1 MKKTVS
7 LPIRPRR
14 LRRTS
19 AIRNLIAETKL
30 SPSQFVLPAFVT
42 AGRDKKEPIGSM
54 PGQFRLSLDHLL
66 HLAAEAKEVGVK
78 ALALFPQIEDVKKDS
93 FAKESA
99 NPDGLLQTSAKEL
112 KNKFPDLCVITDVA
126 MDPYSSDGHDGVVV
140 RRERP
145 TNDHDSASSLEI
157 DNDATLEVL
166 GAMALAQARAGAD
179 FVAPSDMMD
188 GRVGYIRQLLDAD
201 GFTDVGIISYT
212 AKYASSFY
220 GPFRDALGS
229 APKEGDKK
237 TYQMDFR
244 NQKEAVRETHLDIA
258 EGADILMVK
267 PALAYLDIIAK
278 VAAASPVPVAA
289 YNVSGE
295 YAMVKLAAAQGLID
309 ETSAILEVLTS
320 IARAGAKIVF
330 TYHAIEAARA
340 MN

>member
-1 MKKTVS
+1 MKKTIS

-19 AIRNLIAETKL
+19 SIRNLVAETKL

-42 AGRDKKEPIGSM
+42 EGRDKKEPIRSM
-54 PGQFRLSLDHLL
+54 PGQFRLSLDHLIR
-66 HLAAEAKEVGVK
+66 LAAEAKEVGVM
-78 ALALFPQIEDVKKDS
+78 ALALFPQIDDAKKDS

-99 NPDGLLQTSAKEL
+99 NPDGLLQRSVKEL

-140 RRERP
+140 QREQSTR
-145 TNDHDSASSLEI
+145 DRHSANFLEI

-166 GAMALAQARAGAD
+166 GSMALAQARAGAD

-188 GRVGYIRQLLDAD
+188 GRVGHIRQLLDTD
-201 GFTDVGIISYT
+201 GFTDVGIISYA

-244 NQKEAVRETHLDIA
+244 NQKEAVRETHLDVA
-258 EGADILMVK
+258 EGADIVMVK
-267 PALAYLDIIAK
+267 PALAYLDVIAK
-278 VAAASPVPVAA
+278 IAAASPVPVAA

-309 ETSAILEVLTS
+309 ENAAILEVLTS
-320 IARAGAKIVF
+320 IARAGADITF